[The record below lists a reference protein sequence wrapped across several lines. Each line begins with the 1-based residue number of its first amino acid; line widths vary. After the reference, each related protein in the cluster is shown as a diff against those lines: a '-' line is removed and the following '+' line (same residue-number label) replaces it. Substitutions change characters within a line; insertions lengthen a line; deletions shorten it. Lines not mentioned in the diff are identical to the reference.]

1 MNLLKM
7 LDDELKDK
15 HINDLEKARY
25 IYMRCCEIFHFDS
38 RYWYT
43 DVFDD
48 IELHNEI
55 LNKKFDIENIDDEAV
70 ICFSYATHILKAL
83 IDRLTN
89 LHCSVVPEGSH
100 AYVLLDYKCNEWK
113 LDATL
118 GDLSRVK
125 LELPTQGFVCK
136 KTSLTKELDDIDLSL
151 GFNKKTDDYYT
162 NLITGNNFTE
172 NIISI
177 GEILSNT
184 KAKYHY
190 DDAWFFFTEVL
201 GGYHYSSDNNTY
213 LNDKYEFH
221 RLIDTIG
228 EYSFFDLS
236 KRDGVCSIKRI
247 TRNEYET
254 LAKTLSKKKNRF
266 N

>member
-1 MNLLKM
+1 M
-7 LDDELKDK
+7 LDDELKNK
-15 HINDLEKARY
+15 HLNDFEKARY
-25 IYMRCCEIFHFDS
+25 IYLRCCELFSFDS

-43 DVFDD
+43 DLFGDV
-48 IELHNEI
+48 ELHNKI
-55 LNKKFDIENIDDEAV
+55 LNKKLDIENINNELV
-70 ICFSYATHILKAL
+70 VCFSFATYVLKPL

-89 LHCSVVPEGSH
+89 LHCSVVAEWSH
-100 AYVLLDYKCNEWK
+100 AYVLLDYKCNEWR
-113 LDATL
+113 LDATQ
-118 GDLSRVK
+118 GDFSRVK
-125 LELPTQGFVCK
+125 LDLPTAGFRCK
-136 KTSLTKELDDIDLSL
+136 KTGLTDELDDIDLSL
-151 GFNKKTDDYYT
+151 GFKKKSDDYYKS
-162 NLITGNNFTE
+162 LITGDTFTE

-177 GEILSNT
+177 GEILANS

-190 DDAWFFFTEVL
+190 DDAWFFFSEVL

-213 LNDKYEFH
+213 LNNKYEFH

-228 EYSFFDLS
+228 DYSFFDLA